1 MPFLQRVKPLW
12 DRSTLTLA
20 DLAERCN
27 ISESSAS
34 RYLNGKIVPPAD
46 VAERIIQVLGGENS
60 AADDTEVMNTEE
72 DEQKM
77 HQLIE
82 HIREIYREQIATLQ
96 TNYAGQLSTLQA
108 NYTDRIADL
117 QRDKKILF
125 IAVAVLV
132 AFQVYLMIDG
142 FHGNWGI
149 FQYPVN

>member
-1 MPFLQRVKPLW
+1 MPFLQKVKPLW
-12 DRSTLTLA
+12 ERSTLTLA

-46 VAERIIQVLGGENS
+46 VAERIIQVLGVENP
-60 AADDTEVMNTEE
+60 AADDTERTDTEE
-72 DEQKM
+72 DQNM

-82 HIREIYREQIATLQ
+82 HIKGIYQEQIVTLQ
-96 TNYAGQLSTLQA
+96 TNFAGQLATMQKSHAAQVE
-108 NYTDRIADL
+108 DL
-117 QRDKKILF
+117 RRDKIVLF
-125 IAVAVLV
+125 ITIALLV

-149 FQYPVN
+149 FQYPVA